1 MSQIASQSAVVA
13 TTVVAATADYT
24 DDNTSD
30 DALRARCAEL
40 QAALRLNE
48 FRLDALLRLSQM
60 TGASFQEVTDFA
72 LEQAVALT
80 KSQIGYLAF
89 VNGDESVL
97 TMHSWSK
104 SAMALCRIVDKPIVY
119 PVHMTG
125 LWGEAVRQRRPVI
138 TNDYQAPNPL
148 KKGRPEGHVPIQRH
162 MNVPVFS
169 DGRIVAVAG
178 VGNKEEPYDDSDVR
192 QLTLLIEGMWKLI
205 ERHRTEAN
213 STRTAIAWSRSS
225 AR

>member
-1 MSQIASQSAVVA
+1 MSQTTGQSDVIA
-13 TTVVAATADYT
+13 TTVVAATT
-24 DDNTSD
+24 GSTEDDTNVG
-30 DALRARCAEL
+30 ALRAQCAEL
-40 QAALRLNE
+40 QAALRLSE
-48 FRLDALLRLSQM
+48 FRLDALLALSQM

-80 KSQIGYLAF
+80 KSQIGYLAL
-89 VNGDESVL
+89 VNEDESVL

-125 LWGEAVRQRRPVI
+125 LWGEAVRQRRPII
-138 TNDYQAPNPL
+138 TNDYHAPNPL
-148 KKGRPEGHVPIQRH
+148 KKGCPEGHVPVRRH

-169 DGRIVAVAG
+169 GDRIVAVAG

-205 ERHRTEAN
+205 ERHRTQRAP
-213 STRTAIAWSRSS
+213 
-225 AR
+225 